1 MIRDEFEYTASS
13 GLEYFVQVSGYLSK
27 EEGTYHNTITEI
39 MVSDSL
45 GNEIDEDHQDYEE
58 IYEYSLDREY
68 DHEEEGRDFS
78 GDDDYIDSFLK
89 E

>member
-1 MIRDEFEYTASS
+1 MIRDEFEYVASS
-13 GLEYFVQVSGYLSK
+13 GVEYFVQVSGYFSK
-27 EEGTYHNTITEI
+27 EEGTYQNTITEI

-45 GNEIDEDHQDYEE
+45 GNEVGEDQQDYEE

-68 DHEEEGRDFS
+68 EHEEEGRDFS
-78 GDDDYIDSFLK
+78 GYDDYIDSFLK